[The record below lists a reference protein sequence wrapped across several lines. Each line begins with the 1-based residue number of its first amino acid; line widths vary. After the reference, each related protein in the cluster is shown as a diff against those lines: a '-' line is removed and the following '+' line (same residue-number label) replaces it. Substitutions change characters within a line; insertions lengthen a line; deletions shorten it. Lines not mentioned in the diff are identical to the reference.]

1 MRCLMK
7 KKLIIALS
15 CVAVLA
21 VAFGIWML
29 ADREAYISVF
39 RPNWSRDFV
48 SIAVLPIRR

>member
-1 MRCLMK
+1 MNR
-7 KKLIIALS
+7 KLIIALS

-29 ADREAYISVF
+29 VDREAYIAVF

-48 SIAVLPIRR
+48 SITVLPIRR

>member
-1 MRCLMK
+1 MK

-29 ADREAYISVF
+29 ADREAYIAVF
-39 RPNWSRDFV
+39 V
-48 SIAVLPIRR
+48 PIGARISSA

>member
-1 MRCLMK
+1 MK

-29 ADREAYISVF
+29 ADREAYIAIF
-39 RPNWSRDFV
+39 HPNWSRDFV
-48 SIAVLPIRR
+48 GIAVLPIKR